1 MDLVHKIEI
10 WGDTHHPKLLDVVRV
25 ALGDFLFL
33 KGVAFMENTADL
45 KGIIEAQDS
54 IVFPASALMILVYYV
69 TFIHMVGGVMIAFG
83 LLTRVT
89 CLMQIPIV
97 IGAVIMNDVLISPI
111 NTQLWLSVITLVLL
125 FVFMILG
132 SGPLSLD
139 KYLQYQS
146 IEDED

>member
-1 MDLVHKIEI
+1 MDLVHKIEN

-25 ALGDFLFL
+25 ALGVFLFL
-33 KGVAFMENTADL
+33 KGLAFMDNTADL
-45 KGIIEAQDS
+45 KGIIESQDS

-69 TFIHMVGGVMIAFG
+69 TFAHMVGGIMIALG
-83 LLTRVT
+83 ILTRFT
-89 CLMQIPIV
+89 CIIQVPIMV
-97 IGAVIMNDVLISPI
+97 GAVIMNDVLISPI

-139 KYLQYQS
+139 RYLENQS
-146 IEDED
+146 MED

>member
-10 WGDTHHPKLLDVVRV
+10 WGDTHHPKLLDVIRV
-25 ALGDFLFL
+25 ALGVFLFL

-45 KGIIEAQDS
+45 KNVIEAQDS

-69 TFIHMVGGVMIAFG
+69 TFIHMVGGVMITFG

-125 FVFMILG
+125 FVFMVLG

-146 IEDED
+146 MDDED